1 MKATAQQLAIAEQ
14 AILSYIERN
23 ASVLRRSGHD
33 ILLWDLI
40 RRAAR
45 LQHALRLEAEA
56 HTKAAEADAV
66 YVWEVD
72 DVHGNCV
79 GASGEAPTKEQAEA
93 QAAAFCAL
101 HPHNQFGVCIEKRV
115 RL

>member
-1 MKATAQQLAIAEQ
+1 MKATAQSLGLAEQ
-14 AILSYIERN
+14 AVISYIEQQ
-23 ASVLRRSGHD
+23 ADVLRRTGYDCH
-33 ILLWDLI
+33 LGNLI
-40 RRAAR
+40 RHAAR
-45 LQHALRLEAEA
+45 LQHALRVEAEG
-56 HTKAAEADAV
+56 AV

-79 GASGEAPTKEQAEA
+79 GASGEAPTKERAEA